1 MIRFYWK
8 LKYKNINIANL
19 YLMMKNGDESI
30 SIKGNG
36 KMTGLNDVGHNELS
50 VGKMS
55 SSLGSFGTKEKF
67 LNPAFSLC
75 F

>member
-1 MIRFYWK
+1 
-8 LKYKNINIANL
+8 
-19 YLMMKNGDESI
+19 MMNNGDESI